1 MTKAMYSI
9 LMNMFD
15 LKQLIIII
23 GCATLF
29 LLIALFL
36 LGFSH
41 RKLKLEHKLML
52 EQMASINRD
61 LAGLCSA
68 AVHVDTRLA
77 ESTTQV
83 NSLVDRIDN
92 YGSDDIVS
100 SAYQS
105 VIEKVQEGISEQDII
120 KECGLSREE
129 AALLIKLH
137 G

>member
-1 MTKAMYSI
+1 
-9 LMNMFD
+9 MNVFD
-15 LKQLIIII
+15 LNQLIVII
-23 GCATLF
+23 GCATFF
-29 LLIALFL
+29 LLIALLL
-36 LGFSH
+36 LGFLH

-52 EQMASINRD
+52 EQMASLNRD

-68 AVHVDTRLA
+68 AVRVDTRLA
-77 ESTTQV
+77 ESNIQV
-83 NSLVDRIDN
+83 NSLVERIDN

>member
-1 MTKAMYSI
+1 MISFAI
-9 LMNMFD
+9 
-15 LKQLIIII
+15 
-23 GCATLF
+23 LF
-29 LLIALFL
+29 LLIALLL

-41 RKLKLEHKLML
+41 HKLKVEHKLMM
-52 EQMASINRD
+52 EQMASLNRD
-61 LAGLCSA
+61 LAGLCAA
-68 AVHVDTRLA
+68 AVRVDTRLA
-77 ESTTQV
+77 ESNIQV
-83 NSLVDRIDN
+83 NSLVERIDN

>member
-1 MTKAMYSI
+1 MYNI
-9 LMNMFD
+9 LMNVFD
-15 LKQLIIII
+15 LNQLIVII
-23 GCATLF
+23 GCATFF
-29 LLIALFL
+29 LLIALLL

-52 EQMASINRD
+52 EQMASLNRD

-68 AVHVDTRLA
+68 AVRVDTRLA
-77 ESTTQV
+77 ESNIQV
-83 NSLVDRIDN
+83 NSLVERIDN

>member
-1 MTKAMYSI
+1 MYNI
-9 LMNMFD
+9 LMNVFD
-15 LKQLIIII
+15 LNQLIVII
-23 GCATLF
+23 GCATFF
-29 LLIALFL
+29 LLIALL
-36 LGFSH
+36 LLSFSH
-41 RKLKLEHKLML
+41 RKLKLEHKLMQ
-52 EQMASINRD
+52 EQVASLNRD

-68 AVHVDTRLA
+68 AVRVDTRLA
-77 ESTTQV
+77 ESNIQV
-83 NSLVDRIDN
+83 NSLVERIDN

>member
-1 MTKAMYSI
+1 
-9 LMNMFD
+9 
-15 LKQLIIII
+15 
-23 GCATLF
+23 
-29 LLIALFL
+29 
-36 LGFSH
+36 
-41 RKLKLEHKLML
+41 ML
-52 EQMASINRD
+52 EQMISLNRD

-68 AVHVDTRLA
+68 AVRVDTRLA
-77 ESTTQV
+77 ESNIQV
-83 NSLVDRIDN
+83 NSLVERIDN

>member
-1 MTKAMYSI
+1 
-9 LMNMFD
+9 MNVFD
-15 LKQLIIII
+15 LNQLIVII
-23 GCATLF
+23 GCATFF
-29 LLIALFL
+29 LLIALLL

-52 EQMASINRD
+52 EQVASLNRD

-68 AVHVDTRLA
+68 AVRVDTRLA
-77 ESTTQV
+77 ESNIQV
-83 NSLVDRIDN
+83 NSLVERIDN

>member
-1 MTKAMYSI
+1 MYNI
-9 LMNMFD
+9 LMNVFD
-15 LKQLIIII
+15 LNQLIVII
-23 GCATLF
+23 GCATFF
-29 LLIALFL
+29 LLIALLL

-52 EQMASINRD
+52 EQVASLNRD

-68 AVHVDTRLA
+68 AVRVDTRLA
-77 ESTTQV
+77 ESNIQV
-83 NSLVDRIDN
+83 NSLVERIDN

>member
-1 MTKAMYSI
+1 MYNI
-9 LMNMFD
+9 LMNVFD
-15 LKQLIIII
+15 LNQLIVIIS
-23 GCATLF
+23 CTTLF
-29 LLIALFL
+29 LLIALLFL
-36 LGFSH
+36 SLSH
-41 RKLKLEHKLML
+41 RKLKHQHAFML
-52 EQMASINRD
+52 EQFASLNRD
-61 LAGLCSA
+61 LSGLCSA
-68 AVHVDTRLA
+68 AVRVDTRLA
-77 ESTTQV
+77 ESNMQV
-83 NSLVDRIDN
+83 NSLVERIEN

>member
-1 MTKAMYSI
+1 MYNI
-9 LMNMFD
+9 LMNVFD
-15 LKQLIIII
+15 LNQLIVII
-23 GCATLF
+23 GCATFF
-29 LLIALFL
+29 LLIALLL
-36 LGFSH
+36 LGFLH

-52 EQMASINRD
+52 EQMASLNRD

-68 AVHVDTRLA
+68 AVRVDTRLA
-77 ESTTQV
+77 ESNIQV
-83 NSLVDRIDN
+83 NSLVERIDN